1 MASGAGEG
9 IVRFDGKTAI
19 VTGAGQGIGEAYAKA
34 LAGEGAAVAVAD
46 LNTEQA
52 ERVASEI
59 EAKGGVAL
67 AHTVDV
73 ASPESTIEMATTVEK
88 AVGGIDLLVNNAAI
102 YHGMKIESL
111 LTVDLDYYR
120 HFLDVNL
127 NGALLCTRAC
137 FESMTARGG
146 GAIVNQS
153 STAAWMAGGYYSISK
168 AALNSLTVSLA
179 AELAP
184 RGIRVNGLAPGPT
197 DTEATRMV
205 VPKEYIDPLV
215 ASLKI
220 KRLGQPE
227 DLVGTLL
234 FLLSDDSAWMTG
246 HILPVDGGQIVRL

>member
-1 MASGAGEG
+1 M
-9 IVRFDGKTAI
+9 RFDGKTAI

-34 LAGEGAAVAVAD
+34 LATEGAAVAVAD
-46 LNTEQA
+46 LNTGQA

-73 ASPESTIEMATTVEK
+73 ANADSAIEMAATVTEK
-88 AVGGIDLLVNNAAI
+88 FGGIDLLVNNAAI
-102 YHGMKIESL
+102 YHGMKLESL
-111 LTVDLDYYR
+111 LTVDLEYYR

-127 NGALLCTRAC
+127 NGALLCARAC
-137 FESMTARGG
+137 YESMTERGG

-168 AALNSLTVSLA
+168 AALNSLTICLA

-184 RGIRVNGLAPGPT
+184 RGIRVNGIAPGPT
-197 DTEATRMV
+197 DTEATRTV

-220 KRLGQPE
+220 KRLGQPQ
-227 DLVGTLL
+227 DLVGTLF
-234 FLLSDDSAWMTG
+234 FLLSEDSAWMTG
-246 HILPVDGGQIVRL
+246 HVLPVDGGQIVRL